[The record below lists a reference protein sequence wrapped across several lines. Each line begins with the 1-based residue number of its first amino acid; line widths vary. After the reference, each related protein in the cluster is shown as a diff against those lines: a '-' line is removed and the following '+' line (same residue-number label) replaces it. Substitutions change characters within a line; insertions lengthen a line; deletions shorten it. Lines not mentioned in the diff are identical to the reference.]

1 MEEQNK
7 NLKTLL
13 KQILE
18 GDLKINPS
26 RCKFAITKIIFNGHI
41 LLAEGISPDFEKT
54 KSINQLQVPT
64 NITEIKPLLGMTN
77 FCNKF
82 IPDYSTNTAPL
93 RQLTKKDEPFRW
105 GPQQQAGL
113 DQLKEL
119 LTSAPVLAFY
129 VATKI
134 YVDASPEGVEAV
146 LTQQQQ
152 NGDYQ
157 PIAYDSRALIPIE
170 SRYSQTEREALALVW
185 SCQHFH
191 YYVYDNKTTIIT
203 DHKPLEKLLSSTS
216 NPTPRVQR

>member
-1 MEEQNK
+1 M
-7 NLKTLL
+7 
-13 KQILE
+13 
-18 GDLKINPS
+18 KINPS

-41 LLAEGISPDFEKT
+41 LLAEGIYSDPEKT

-64 NITEIKPLLGMTN
+64 NITEIKSLLGMTN
-77 FCNKF
+77 FCNIF

-93 RQLTKKDEPFRW
+93 RQLTKKDEPLWW

-129 VATKI
+129 NSNAATKM
-134 YVDASPEGVEAV
+134 YVDASPQGVEAV

-157 PIAYDSRALIPIE
+157 PIAYGPRALIPTE
-170 SRYSQTEREALALVW
+170 SRYSQTEREALAVVW

-216 NPTPRVQR
+216 NPTLHIQR